1 MWRSEGSS
9 RNGEDIFQRSDCVH
23 FFFLNWKELQLPN
36 KLTPATESNSQKNH
50 LLCWSTKKKKTAVN
64 SWERNYWE
72 HDAFT
77 AHPKTGKAAI
87 AFVCSWN
94 VWFWKKTCSNFI
106 SYLTKSRRP
115 AVWQETKKNRK
126 GSQDDRTH
134 KQVSTRA
141 LPSTQVIK
149 QYRANQ

>member
-1 MWRSEGSS
+1 MPSLHTQKQE
-9 RNGEDIFQRSDCVH
+9 
-23 FFFLNWKELQLPN
+23 KLQLP
-36 KLTPATESNSQKNH
+36 LFVAEMFGFE
-50 LLCWSTKKKKTAVN
+50 KK
-64 SWERNYWE
+64 
-72 HDAFT
+72 
-77 AHPKTGKAAI
+77 P
-87 AFVCSWN
+87 
-94 VWFWKKTCSNFI
+94 CSNFI